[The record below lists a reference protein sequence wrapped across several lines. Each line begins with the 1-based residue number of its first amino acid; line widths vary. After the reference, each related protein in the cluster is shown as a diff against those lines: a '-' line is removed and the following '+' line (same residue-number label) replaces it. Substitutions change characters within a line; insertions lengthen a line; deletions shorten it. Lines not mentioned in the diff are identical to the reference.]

1 VRRLE
6 GLDGL
11 RGVLA
16 LYVMAHHIG
25 PFVAVPAG
33 FSWLPGLVSHGE
45 AAVDVFF
52 ILSGLVMVPSVQAF
66 GVRVLPF
73 LVARLGRIY
82 PVFLLALVAAVAVAA
97 LPPDY
102 GQMPWLGPLA
112 PDFWP
117 HPPEDAWWAHLAAH
131 LTLLHGLIPQGILP
145 YAGTSFLGSAWSLST
160 ELQFYAVIALLA
172 GWAGRLDVVRLRQL
186 TNGLLLA
193 AVAALAWQEWAP
205 AAWQFSRASLPQ
217 AGQYFALGIAS
228 VGVVR
233 GQVTA
238 REFFALVLA
247 ACVLICLPGGAE
259 KALPPLIW
267 AACLAAELGWAPL
280 EPLQSLLRAPKMRW
294 LGAISYCLYLI
305 HEPVQKLLGIAVAD
319 WAAGSGAWFDAVF
332 LPLAVALPIA
342 AAAALHYAVEIPGIA
357 LSRAWAERLVAAA
370 EEEPAPL
377 TVGGESASRAAVGW
391 RPAPWLRSGSAASP
405 TDARGRA
412 AGRRRRIARP

>member
-1 VRRLE
+1 MRRLE

-16 LYVMAHHIG
+16 LYVMASHIG
-25 PFVAVPAG
+25 PFIAVPAG
-33 FSWLPGLVSHGE
+33 LGWLPGLVSHGQ

-52 ILSGLVMVPSVQAF
+52 ILSGLVIVPSVQAF
-66 GVRVLPF
+66 GGRALPF

-82 PVFLLALVAAVAVAA
+82 PVFLVALLAAVAVAA
-97 LPPDY
+97 LAPDFAR
-102 GQMPWLGPLA
+102 MPWLGPKA
-112 PDFWP
+112 PDIWP
-117 HPPEDAWWAHLAAH
+117 HPPEDAWWARLAAH
-131 LTLLHGLIPQGILP
+131 LALLHGLIPEGILP
-145 YAGTSFLGSAWSLST
+145 YVWVSFLGSAWSLST
-160 ELQFYAVIALLA
+160 EVQFYAVIALLA
-172 GWAGRLDVVRLRQL
+172 GWAGGLNVVLLRQL
-186 TNGLLLA
+186 ANGLLLA
-193 AVAALAWQEWAP
+193 AVAALAWQAWGP
-205 AAWQFSRASLPQ
+205 ASWQFSRAFLPQ

-247 ACVLICLPGGAE
+247 ACVLICLPGGAD

-280 EPLQSLLRAPKMRW
+280 EPLQSLLRAPLMRW

-305 HEPVQKLLGIAVAD
+305 HEPVQKLLGMAVAD
-319 WAAGSGAWFDAVF
+319 WAAGDGAWFDAVF

-342 AAAALHYAVEIPGIA
+342 AAAALHYAIEVPGIA
-357 LSRAWAERLVAAA
+357 LSRAWAERLMA
-370 EEEPAPL
+370 EAEEPAPL
-377 TVGGESASRAAVGW
+377 TAGGGSASRAAVG
-391 RPAPWLRSGSAASP
+391 RPPAPWLRSGSVASP

>member
-33 FSWLPGLVSHGE
+33 FGWLPGLVSHGQ

-52 ILSGLVMVPSVQAF
+52 ILSGLVIVPSVQAF
-66 GVRVLPF
+66 GGRALPF

-82 PVFLLALVAAVAVAA
+82 PVFLIALVAAVAVAA
-97 LPPDY
+97 LPPDFAR
-102 GQMPWLGPLA
+102 MPWVGRLA
-112 PDFWP
+112 PDIWP

-131 LTLLHGLIPQGILP
+131 LALLHGLIPQGILP
-145 YAGTSFLGSAWSLST
+145 YVWISFLGSAWSLST
-160 ELQFYAVIALLA
+160 EIQFYAVIALLA
-172 GWAGRLDVVRLRQL
+172 AWAGRLDVVRLRQL
-186 TNGLLLA
+186 ANGLLLA
-193 AVAALAWQEWAP
+193 AVAALAWQAWAP
-205 AAWQFSRASLPQ
+205 AAWQFSRAFLPQ

-247 ACVLICLPGGAE
+247 ACVLICLPGGVD

-267 AACLAAELGWAPL
+267 TACLAAELGWAPL
-280 EPLQSLLRAPKMRW
+280 EPLQSLLRAPLVRW

-305 HEPVQKLLGIAVAD
+305 HEPVQKLVGVAVAD
-319 WAAGSGAWFDAVF
+319 WAAGSGVWFDAVF
-332 LPLAVALPIA
+332 LPLAVVLPIA
-342 AAAALHYAVEIPGIA
+342 AAAALHYAIEVPGIA
-357 LSRAWAERLVAAA
+357 LSRAWAERLMADA
-370 EEEPAPL
+370 EEQPAPL
-377 TVGGESASRAAVGW
+377 TAVGESASRAVAG
-391 RPAPWLRSGSAASP
+391 RQRAPWLRSGSVASP

>member
-1 VRRLE
+1 MRRLE

-16 LYVMAHHIG
+16 VYVMASHIG

-33 FSWLPGLVSHGE
+33 FGWLPGLVSHGQ

-52 ILSGLVMVPSVQAF
+52 ILSGLVIVPSVQAF
-66 GVRVLPF
+66 GGRAAPF

-82 PVFLLALVAAVAVAA
+82 PVFLVALVVAVAVAA
-97 LPPDY
+97 QTPDY
-102 GQMPWLGPLA
+102 ARMPWLGPLA
-112 PDFWP
+112 SDIWP
-117 HPPEDAWWAHLAAH
+117 HPPVDNWWAHLAAH
-131 LTLLHGLIPQGILP
+131 LTLTHGLIPQGLLP
-145 YAGTSFLGSAWSLST
+145 YVWFSFLGSAWSLST
-160 ELQFYAVIALLA
+160 EVQFYAVIALLA
-172 GWAGRLDVVRLRQL
+172 GWAGRLDVVLLRQL
-186 TNGLLLA
+186 ANGLLLA
-193 AVAALAWQEWAP
+193 AVAALAWQAWAP
-205 AAWQFSRASLPQ
+205 AAWQFSRAFLPQ
-217 AGQYFALGIAS
+217 AGQYFALGVAS

-247 ACVLICLPGGAE
+247 ACVLICLPGGAD

-280 EPLQSLLRAPKMRW
+280 EPLQSLLRAPKVRW

-319 WAAGSGAWFDAVF
+319 WAGGNGAWFDAVF
-332 LPLAVALPIA
+332 LPLAVVLPIA
-342 AAAALHYAVEIPGIA
+342 AAAALHYAIEIPGIA
-357 LSRAWAERLVAAA
+357 VSRAWAERLLADA
-370 EEEPAPL
+370 EEPAPL
-377 TVGGESASRAAVGW
+377 RRGGQSASRAAGG
-391 RPAPWLRSGSAASP
+391 RLPAPWLRSGSAASP